1 MKLPGSSTAT
11 YSDDMPA
18 IWLRRAKVA
27 AWFAVPWTVLVILW
41 ALQWGAENAPG
52 SAIDWPKMFVL
63 SALNWY
69 SSALVSIPLTYL
81 VWRRGLRSSA
91 LSTSLLFYAFAVAV
105 ASVARFVIFVPLHNW
120 FFGSSYEFWSE
131 LRIGFIP
138 QFVGLIT
145 VVAVVL
151 SIRYAKLEN
160 ELATARLEALQ
171 AQLHPHFLFNTLHA
185 VSTLMH
191 RNVEEADEMLVR
203 LCDLLRTTLHH
214 PQRTDI
220 ALSEELTILEQYVG
234 IMERRFPGR
243 LRMTVDVPAEIR
255 ETRVPPLLLQP
266 LVENVLRHGLDESG
280 ALTDVRVSMERV
292 GGVLQL
298 RVVDNGRGLPPHG
311 RPRLGIGL
319 ENTRRRIET
328 LYGAKA
334 QLTLA
339 NAALGGTEV
348 LLTIPCR
355 VTA

>member
-1 MKLPGSSTAT
+1 
-11 YSDDMPA
+11 MPA
-18 IWLRRAKVA
+18 IWLTRAKVA
-27 AWFAVPWTVLVILW
+27 AWFAVPWTVLMILW
-41 ALQWGAENAPG
+41 ALQWGAES
-52 SAIDWPKMFVL
+52 SAHTAVDWPKMFAL

-69 SSALVSIPLTYL
+69 SSALVSIPLAYL
-81 VWRRGLRSSA
+81 VWHRGLPGAGLSRSVS
-91 LSTSLLFYAFAVAV
+91 FYAVAV
-105 ASVARFVIFVPLHNW
+105 AAASVARFAVFVPLHNW
-120 FFGSSYEFWSE
+120 FFGTSYAFWSE

-160 ELATARLEALQ
+160 ELTKARLEALQ

-191 RNVEEADEMLVR
+191 RNVNEADEMLAR
-203 LCDLLRTTLHH
+203 LCDLLRSTLHD

-243 LRMTVDVPAEIR
+243 LRMTIDVPPEIR

-280 ALTDVRVSMERV
+280 ALTDVRVSVERAN
-292 GGVLQL
+292 GVLKL
-298 RVVDNGRGLPPHG
+298 RVVDNGRGLPQDG
-311 RPRLGIGL
+311 QPRLGIGL

-328 LYGAKA
+328 LYGKQAR
-334 QLTLA
+334 LTLG
-339 NAALGGTEV
+339 NATPGGTEV
-348 LLTIPCR
+348 FLTIPCG
-355 VTA
+355 AKA